1 MESEPFIVMLDDHE
15 QSQLFLSLNERYL
28 LEKDV
33 NGALKEMLDL
43 KLLEAMDCTTERR
56 AVAGMEEELVMPV
69 VRLTFCYVRKDR
81 RERTYI
87 MEDETNADVRTCVWN
102 EQ

>member
-69 VRLTFCYVRKDR
+69 VRLTFGYVRKDR